1 MITEFHGLTIQSTI
15 RDSAYYDSEEHNAV
29 SDLKSDSLV
38 ATYTSDRNERKI
50 TDTDTTNGNCPH
62 KLILNRFIPKITP
75 GAFRPI
81 HQTITDDVVGTGETL
96 KVRQTVLSKEI
107 ATDATCS
114 DARIFQTPREVRRMI
129 RDITTTKYGNT
140 VVETFRL
147 TPPVQICHSTTD
159 SPIRNRNQEIINPI
173 GPVGPQWIRNAK
185 KLKTSID
192 GFFA

>member
-1 MITEFHGLTIQSTI
+1 MDTSFNHSPISPSQVDILNVPSFISTISPSKEDTNMTNERQISSDILKEMITEFHGLTIQSTI

-81 HQTITDDVVGTGETL
+81 NQTITDDVVGTGETL

-107 ATDATCS
+107 VTDA
-114 DARIFQTPREVRRMI
+114 ARSGVRILPTPREVSR
-129 RDITTTKYGNT
+129 T
-140 VVETFRL
+140 VPHNGTE
-147 TPPVQICHSTTD
+147 TPP
-159 SPIRNRNQEIINPI
+159 
-173 GPVGPQWIRNAK
+173 
-185 KLKTSID
+185 
-192 GFFA
+192 